1 MVLGV
6 MGGEINMPKRWM
18 RLWVHHLGVESPLV
32 KPGVVVGHL
41 PVIRLKKVVLAYSA
55 VVA

>member
-1 MVLGV
+1 

-32 KPGVVVGHL
+32 IPGVVVGHL
-41 PVIRLKKVVLAYSA
+41 PVIRLK
-55 VVA
+55 